1 MASIEDRKTDIRFVI
16 EQVSRMVYFF
26 IITKDRTK
34 SKFNQDAAFLSTFYG
49 TSHKQIVKA
58 LNAQKISVF
67 TIAFFLHVLLS
78 HFRVFSDPK
87 KGDPRVQVNMDLHF
101 DGSRA
106 LSETVFWLLVAG
118 QDCDDANYTFT
129 APNDAN
135 PEGYCVYN
143 GTSRCEF
150 IVQVPGVG
158 ISQTDPRN
166 QEALIFCHQILE
178 DLQDG
183 ALPVHKREQLFY
195 CGQYHSSLKPETFIK
210 RPLKFGGWPKP
221 KFNHASSAA
230 LGDSEGENEDLD
242 DDGDDEDG
250 E

>member
-1 MASIEDRKTDIRFVI
+1 
-16 EQVSRMVYFF
+16 
-26 IITKDRTK
+26 
-34 SKFNQDAAFLSTFYG
+34 
-49 TSHKQIVKA
+49 VKA
-58 LNAQKISVF
+58 LNAQNPSVC
-67 TIAFFLHVLLS
+67 TIAFYLHVLPS

-87 KGDPRVQVNMDLHF
+87 KGDPRVHVNTDIHF
-101 DGSRA
+101 VDSRA
-106 LSETVFWLLVAG
+106 FSETVLWLLLAG

-166 QEALIFCHQILE
+166 QEALIFFHQILE

-183 ALPVHKREQLFY
+183 AFSVHKREQLF
-195 CGQYHSSLKPETFIK
+195 S
-210 RPLKFGGWPKP
+210 
-221 KFNHASSAA
+221 
-230 LGDSEGENEDLD
+230 
-242 DDGDDEDG
+242 
-250 E
+250 